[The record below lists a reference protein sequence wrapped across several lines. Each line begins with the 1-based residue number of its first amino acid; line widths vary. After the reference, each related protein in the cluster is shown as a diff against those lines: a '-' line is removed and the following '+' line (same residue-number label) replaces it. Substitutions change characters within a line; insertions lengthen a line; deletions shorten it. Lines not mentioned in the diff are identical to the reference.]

1 MKDWNPILMLALFIA
16 ACFVAAAPHLGQTDT
31 KPREFL

>member
-16 ACFVAAAPHLGQTDT
+16 ACFVAAGAGAVFTAVP
-31 KPREFL
+31 